1 LATVQPP
8 KPPDSV
14 ERRPFPAVYQVADLT
29 VDTRR
34 VTVLRDGHP
43 VAVTGLTFDLL
54 LALIEAAPRVVS
66 QDELMDRVWSGL
78 VVGPETVSQRIK
90 LLRDALGDDPRH
102 PRYVAGVRGRG
113 YRLLPDVVRV
123 DVEAA
128 ASSPAPR
135 PASAPAPVA
144 ATRPQWQRAALAAG
158 VVAVVGIGA
167 WFLAREP
174 ASIPAAESAATAAPP
189 ARSVAVLAF
198 ENRGGAPGTDIFAE
212 GIPETVLHQLG
223 RFPGLTVISRG
234 SSFAFKGK
242 TADARDIGRRLNV
255 RYLLEGSV
263 QTAGTR
269 LRVTSSLVDSQSG
282 ASVWSM
288 QFDRAATDV
297 FAVQDEIAIEVARA
311 MQLTLEAGTEAVA
324 GLRQGAT
331 GSYEAYLAFLRG
343 RALLSS
349 SRVSDLPKA
358 AESLAAAIR
367 HDPDFAGAY
376 VLLARARVALAEQ
389 GPDRGRAFPPAYEQ
403 AMDLLD
409 QAIRLEPENGDAFV
423 ERGYLK
429 VFYDPAAADA
439 DLQRGISLS
448 PNSARGYE
456 GLATVMFQ
464 SVARRREALELIE
477 KARRLDPLSNNLE
490 VLKASYL
497 FWGAGDATQAAAI
510 LQSVLER
517 EPLYVPAIIRLAEV
531 RWTAQGQYAEAVQ
544 LAEQAVSLDP
554 GSEPAWRVLMASY
567 LEMDESP
574 AAQVA
579 AQRAS
584 ADPNFSALVMNV
596 HRGRWREA
604 GEAAY
609 GLVASGNTGP
619 RTERAISLAIARH
632 ARATG
637 QFDRAIE
644 ALSAWALVDW
654 DGEEPVLHG
663 QLDLGAGVAALAEVM
678 ALNKQTARATA
689 LLEAFLEDARIQVT
703 RYGRGVAWLNDARA
717 KSLALLGRHEEA
729 LQVLEEQMRLGFGK
743 HDWRATLQ
751 QQPAFEPLR
760 SRKEY
765 QALLATVQEQASKE
779 REQLRQMR
787 ADGLVPDRRP

>member
-1 LATVQPP
+1 MQPP

-14 ERRPFPAVYQVADLT
+14 EHRPVPAVYQVADLT

-34 VTVLRDGHP
+34 VTVLRAGQP
-43 VAVTGLTFDLL
+43 VAVTGLSFDLL
-54 LALIEAAPRVVS
+54 VALIEAAPRVVS

-90 LLRDALGDDPRH
+90 LLRDALDDDPKH

-123 DVEAA
+123 DSEAA
-128 ASSPAPR
+128 ASSSAPLPAP
-135 PASAPAPVA
+135 PPAPVA
-144 ATRPQWQRAALAAG
+144 APLPRWQLASLAIG
-158 VVAVVGIGA
+158 VIVVVGIVT
-167 WFLAREP
+167 WLLLDREP
-174 ASIPAAESAATAAPP
+174 ASVPATETAATAAAP

-198 ENRGGAPGTDIFAE
+198 ENRGGAPGTEIFAE
-212 GIPETVLHQLG
+212 GIPETVLHQLA

-234 SSFAFKGK
+234 SSFAFRGK
-242 TADARDIGRRLNV
+242 TADLRDIGRRLNV

-269 LRVTSSLVDSQSG
+269 LRVTSSLVDAQSG

-297 FAVQDEIAIEVARA
+297 FAVQDEISLEVARA
-311 MQLTLEAGTEAVA
+311 MQLTLEAGTDAVA
-324 GLRQGAT
+324 SLRQGAT
-331 GSYEAYLAFLRG
+331 KSYEAYLAFLRG
-343 RALLSS
+343 RALLAS
-349 SRVSDLPKA
+349 SRVSDLPEA

-367 HDPDFAGAY
+367 HDRSFAGAY
-376 VLLARARVALAEQ
+376 VLLARARVAIAEQ
-389 GPDRGRAFPPAYEQ
+389 AADRDRAFPQAYEQ

-409 QAIRLEPENGDAFV
+409 QAIRLDPKNGEAFV

-439 DLQRGISLS
+439 DLQRGIALS
-448 PNSARGYE
+448 PNYARGYE
-456 GLATVMFQ
+456 GLAAVMFQ
-464 SVARRREALELIE
+464 SAARRREALELIDT
-477 KARRLDPLSNNLE
+477 ARRLDPLSSNVE

-510 LQSVLER
+510 LESVLER
-517 EPLYVPAIIRLAEV
+517 EPLYVPAIVRLAEV
-531 RWTAQGQYAEAVQ
+531 RWTAQGEYAEAVQ

-567 LEMDESP
+567 LEMDETA
-574 AAQVA
+574 AAQFP

-632 ARATG
+632 ARMTG
-637 QFDRAIE
+637 QYDRAVE
-644 ALSAWALVDW
+644 VLSSWALVDW
-654 DGEEPVLHG
+654 DGEEPVLQG
-663 QLDLGAGVAALAEVM
+663 QLDLGQGVTALAEVM
-678 ALNKQTARATA
+678 AASKQAARATA
-689 LLEAFLEDARIQVT
+689 LLETFLDDARIQVT

-717 KSLALLGRHEEA
+717 KALALLGRNDEA
-729 LQVLEEQMRLGFGK
+729 MQVLEEQMRLGFGK
-743 HDWRATLQ
+743 HDWRATLE

-765 QALLATVQEQASKE
+765 QTLLATVHEQASKE
-779 REQLRQMR
+779 REQLSQMR
-787 ADGLVPDRRP
+787 ADGLVPDRR